1 MYVWVSKKSMF
12 FGDISTGKLFKTVNA
27 DRNDNDKNDQLRS
40 LKDVVCKLAIKTRLK
55 AGL

>member
-1 MYVWVSKKSMF
+1 MF

-27 DRNDNDKNDQLRS
+27 DHNDNDKNDQLRS
-40 LKDVVCKLAIKTRLK
+40 LKDAICKLAIKTRLK